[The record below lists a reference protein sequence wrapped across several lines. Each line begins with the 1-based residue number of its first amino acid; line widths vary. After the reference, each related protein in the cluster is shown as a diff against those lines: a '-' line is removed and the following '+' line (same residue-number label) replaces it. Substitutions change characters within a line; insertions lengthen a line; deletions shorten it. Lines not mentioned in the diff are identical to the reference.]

1 MRGLAT
7 ISPSVTS
14 LQQQVN
20 IKQIMPGLPSR
31 SAMLRPNPHQPSD
44 ALLQR
49 DKSVR
54 LSRYFMPVL
63 KETPGEAQV
72 ISHQL
77 MLRAAMVRQTSSG
90 IYAWLPLGKRV
101 LGEPRI
107 GAHGSLIFFVHPKD
121 MGGVLTEIM
130 ETPKGAH

>member
-1 MRGLAT
+1 MRGLET

-20 IKQIMPGLPSR
+20 VKQIMPGLPSR
-31 SAMLRPNPHQPSD
+31 SAMLRPNPHHPSD

-101 LGEPRI
+101 LASVVLGKARESEHEPAQHQGDAARWGN
-107 GAHGSLIFFVHPKD
+107 GA
-121 MGGVLTEIM
+121 GG
-130 ETPKGAH
+130 